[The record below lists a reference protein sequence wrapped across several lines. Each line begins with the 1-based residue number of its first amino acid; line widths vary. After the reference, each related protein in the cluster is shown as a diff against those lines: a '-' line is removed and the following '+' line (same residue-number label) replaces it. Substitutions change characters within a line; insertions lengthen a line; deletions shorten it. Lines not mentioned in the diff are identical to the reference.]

1 MWLLDLSVR
10 GRYSVWV
17 SIRNK
22 GNEDFVRGMAFTGE
36 IISVIRGGAV
46 GSVTPGEN
54 TFYGMGSLWVM
65 GLIAVGGV
73 DRVGCAAGGF
83 I

>member
-1 MWLLDLSVR
+1 MVTDLSVR

-22 GNEDFVRGMAFTGE
+22 GNEDFVRGMAFAGE

-46 GSVTPGEN
+46 GSLTPGEN
-54 TFYGMGSLWVM
+54 TFFIGMGSLWVM
-65 GLIAVGGV
+65 GCSGVGV
-73 DRVGCAAGGF
+73 DRGGLCRRWF

>member
-1 MWLLDLSVR
+1 MVTDLSVR

-54 TFYGMGSLWVM
+54 TFFIGMGWLWV
-65 GLIAVGGV
+65 VGCSGVGV
-73 DRVGCAAGGF
+73 DRVGLCRRCF